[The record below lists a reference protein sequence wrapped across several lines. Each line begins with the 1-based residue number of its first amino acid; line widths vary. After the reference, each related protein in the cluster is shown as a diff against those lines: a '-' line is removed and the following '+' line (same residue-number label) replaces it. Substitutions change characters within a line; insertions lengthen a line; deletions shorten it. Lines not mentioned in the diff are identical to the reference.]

1 MSQSPTVT
9 LSLEWNSRRRRWL
22 HDGTT
27 SPIGIWDLNYWILSN
42 YFYLYSMMFICI
54 LWSLFLYVL
63 LYTMKISNCYVCTVF
78 YVLSFVP
85 KDDVLYNSF
94 IYIVFEFHLF
104 FNPINLFFKKFIS
117 PPPSRQHRSAT
128 PQNLLEG
135 FNSSE
140 PAGLILTR

>member
-1 MSQSPTVT
+1 
-9 LSLEWNSRRRRWL
+9 
-22 HDGTT
+22 
-27 SPIGIWDLNYWILSN
+27 
-42 YFYLYSMMFICI
+42 MFICI

-63 LYTMKISNCYVCTVF
+63 LYTMKSSNCYVCTVF
-78 YVLSFVP
+78 YVLTFVP

-104 FNPINLFFKKFIS
+104 LNPINLSFKKFIS

-128 PQNLLEG
+128 SQVSLEG

-140 PAGLILTR
+140 PAGLILTL